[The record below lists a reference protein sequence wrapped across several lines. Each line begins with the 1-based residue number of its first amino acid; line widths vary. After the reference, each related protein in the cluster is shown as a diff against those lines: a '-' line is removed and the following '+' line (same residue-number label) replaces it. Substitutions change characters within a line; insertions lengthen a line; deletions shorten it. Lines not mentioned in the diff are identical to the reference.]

1 MDVESVERAEEQL
14 DLTPSPR
21 LLEVLGDLPYKPWQC
36 LAELI
41 DNAFDDFLTDPD
53 PEPQNRPTVRVTL
66 PKASTSDEYAE
77 VCVSDTGRG
86 MTLERLQNA
95 LRAGYSSNTRYGH
108 LGLFGMGFN
117 IATARLGHVT
127 EVRTTRAG
135 DTDWLVAEINFQEMR
150 SRDSFRVPLRREK
163 KDDPLTHGTEI
174 VVRRLKPEIRDS
186 IKRPNT
192 AYSVREK
199 LGSVYSYLLR
209 SEDPVPA
216 LPDSDLAGRGF
227 QLYVNEKRVKPRLP
241 CVWSAE
247 RSVDYRG
254 NKISAIQTIARE
266 LPPAV
271 ACMACGHWHKIETD
285 QCVECGS
292 SELELR
298 PRQVRGW
305 LGIQRYLDAT
315 DYGIDFLRNGR
326 KILMGDKSLFTWENL
341 DTGES
346 FMEYPIEL
354 PANQGRIVGEI
365 HLDHAPVFYQKNDF
379 DRSSRD
385 WNDAVIMIR
394 GEAPLQPEKAR
405 KRLYPENNT
414 ALALLFKGFRRNDP
428 GLKCL
433 IPGDG
438 SKPLHQRARDW
449 ADKFRKDLP
458 EYWDDSVW
466 YQAVLE
472 HEAIKNGPPIPPP
485 APKGPDGKGGLG
497 RRTGLDDDSNDDKS
511 KPPSADG
518 PGNDSNSGPKPEPKP
533 RVETEEK
540 RYKRYRESARILSGL
555 RGDITVPNV
564 GKRSITVFE
573 TREPLAAADGRTV
586 PCLVRSV
593 QGNATE
599 VYVNGNH
606 EIFREYGREPRDYA
620 VIELAEHLRT
630 VSSSKEKITV
640 LAAEITRQFSD
651 QRITD
656 SALRE
661 RAESL
666 LDRIRGLLA
675 PLAGQHAED
684 LWARL
689 PQQGKLFAER
699 EAART
704 EPKLDWRAATETGEF
719 AAYLDASSIGA
730 LVRARPDLVLDG
742 HVFATTWSN
751 WSDEATKARQ
761 VGRVARLLDTIGEF
775 LTNNGAK
782 GRLELAST
790 RLTLDMLDDEL
801 AQSE

>member
-53 PEPQNRPTVRVTL
+53 PQSSPTVRVTL
-66 PKASTSDEYAE
+66 PKASTSDESAE

-117 IATARLGHVT
+117 IATARLGHIT

-135 DTDWLVAEINFQEMR
+135 DTDWLVAEVNFQEMR

-174 VVRRLKPEIRDS
+174 IVRRLKPEIRDS
-186 IKRPNT
+186 IKRPHT
-192 AYSVREK
+192 ATSVREK

-209 SEDPVPA
+209 SKDTVPD
-216 LPDSDLAGRGF
+216 LPDGGLAGRGF
-227 QLYVNEKRVKPRLP
+227 QLYVNQTRVKPRLP
-241 CVWSAE
+241 CVWSAD

-254 NKISAIQTIARE
+254 SKISAIQTIERE

-285 QCVECGS
+285 KCVECGS
-292 SELELR
+292 LELELR

-379 DRSSRD
+379 DRASRD
-385 WNDAVIMIR
+385 WNDAVIIVR

-405 KRLYPENNT
+405 KRQYSENNT
-414 ALALLFKGFRRNDP
+414 KLALLFKGFRRNDP

-449 ADKFRKDLP
+449 GDKFRKGLP
-458 EYWDDSVW
+458 EYLNDTVW

-472 HEAIKNGPPIPPP
+472 HEAIKNGPPIPPFE
-485 APKGPDGKGGLG
+485 PKGSDGKGDLG
-497 RRTGLDDDSNDDKS
+497 QRTGLDDGPDVDKS
-511 KPPSADG
+511 KTPSSG
-518 PGNDSNSGPKPEPKP
+518 DSGGDSSVIDPKPKPKT
-533 RVETEEK
+533 ETEEE
-540 RYKRYRESARILSGL
+540 RYNRYRDSARILSGL
-555 RGDITVPNV
+555 RGDIMVPNL

-573 TREPLAAADGRTV
+573 TREPLSAVDGRAV
-586 PCLVRSV
+586 PCLVRSG
-593 QGNATE
+593 QGNAVE

-606 EIFREYGREPRDYA
+606 DIFREYGREPRDYA

-630 VSSSKEKITV
+630 VSSSKDKITV
-640 LAAEITRQFSD
+640 LAVEITRQFSD

-666 LDRIRGLLA
+666 LGRIRVLLA
-675 PLAGQHAED
+675 PLAGRHADD

-689 PQQGKLFAER
+689 PQQGKLVAER

-719 AAYLDASSIGA
+719 SAYLDAPSIAA
-730 LVRARPDLVLDG
+730 LVKARPDLLLDG
-742 HVFATTWSN
+742 RVFATTWSN